1 MPINF
6 HYKSSEHPWQGALQ
20 ILQVGNFWT
29 AGWLATRKKDRKN
42 HGFGLET
49 VEQIVEKYQGTLE
62 LRPEGECF
70 IANCVLQKRD

>member
-1 MPINF
+1 MV
-6 HYKSSEHPWQGALQ
+6 
-20 ILQVGNFWT
+20 QVSNGFD
-29 AGWLATRKKDRKN
+29 GVVQYEEGRLATRKKDRKN